1 MSLTLLVFASSFL
14 ILGFVSIGLLRIAFV
29 VVTVQGQSMFPTLEE
44 HDQVLV
50 CRLWP
55 KRWLRHGQI
64 VIVRQLGKRAEGYLP
79 FIKRIV
85 GLPGDTIITSIDDL
99 PGHLRLSFLAEHDT
113 QGRRTWYIPPGHLF
127 VRGDNRIGSVD
138 SLSWGPIPFTRVG
151 GIVLRKLSY
160 KDVPREPE
168 TFHAS
173 RRKPQL
179 DQPVPPVEM
188 FSRARTSVWSEE
200 KARK

>member
-1 MSLTLLVFASSFL
+1 MIPALLVFASSLL
-14 ILGFVSIGLLRIAFV
+14 ILGFVSIGLLRTAFV

-44 HDQVLV
+44 YDRVLV
-50 CRLWP
+50 WRFWP
-55 KRWLRHGQI
+55 ARWLQRGQI
-64 VIVRQLGKRAEGYLP
+64 VIVRQLGKRAEGHLP

-99 PGHLRLSFLAEHDT
+99 PGHLRLSLLAEHDT
-113 QGRRTWYIPPGHLF
+113 QGRRIWHIPPGYIF

-160 KDVPREPE
+160 KDVPREPK
-168 TFHAS
+168 TFHVS
-173 RRKPQL
+173 SRKPQL
-179 DQPVPPVEM
+179 DPPVPHVEM
-188 FSRARTSVWSEE
+188 VPHTHTSVWLEE
-200 KARK
+200 KAGK